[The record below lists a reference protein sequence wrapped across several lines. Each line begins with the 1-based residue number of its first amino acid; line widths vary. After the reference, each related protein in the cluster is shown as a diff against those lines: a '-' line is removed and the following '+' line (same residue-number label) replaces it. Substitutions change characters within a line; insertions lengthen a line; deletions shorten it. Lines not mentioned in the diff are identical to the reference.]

1 MRNWRDLEIS
11 TVDAMAFGAVL
22 VVASLWLFRTVG
34 PWWPW
39 RGP

>member
-11 TVDAMAFGAVL
+11 TVDVMAFGLVL
-22 VVASLWLFRTVG
+22 LVAAAWLCHRVG